1 MKGPTL
7 RRGRRGLGRPRA
19 VVSAVHLR
27 AGGSPDEAGITLGGE
42 GRSMIYWKRF

>member
-1 MKGPTL
+1 VVSAVGAVVSAV
-7 RRGRRGLGRPRA
+7 GA